1 MMLRLLVISVLVW
14 NVSVTEKWVYAAE
27 TDSPLPTYSWS
38 HSGLFGTIDK
48 SAAQRGLQVYEQV
61 CKACHGLTSLS
72 FRHLVGIG
80 FTDEQ
85 IKAFAAT
92 YTFSDTLDEQGQI
105 TQRSGKSSD
114 FFPNPYRND
123 VEARLANNGV
133 LPPDLSLIVAARNGG
148 EDYITAL
155 LTGYQDPP
163 EEFTLAEGQYYNRYF
178 PGHQLAMPQ
187 LLFDDA
193 IEYTDGTRAT
203 VLQQAKDVATFLVF
217 ASDIHHDWR
226 KQLGVRVLLFLIIFA
241 GLMFAT
247 QRKLWSEI
255 K

>member
-1 MMLRLLVISVLVW
+1 MMLRLLFLSLLIW
-14 NVSVTEKWVYAAE
+14 NVWVTQSAAAAE
-27 TDSPLPTYSWS
+27 AVNIPTYRWP

-48 SAAQRGLQVYEQV
+48 AAAQRGLQVYEQV
-61 CKACHGLTSLS
+61 CKACHGLTYLS
-72 FRHLVGIG
+72 FRHLEGIG
-80 FTDEQ
+80 FNDEQ

-92 YTFSDTLDEQGQI
+92 YTFSDTLDDQGQL
-105 TQRSGKSSD
+105 TQRSGRNSD

-123 VEARLANNGV
+123 IEAKLVNNGA
-133 LPPDLSLIVAARNGG
+133 LPPDLSLMVAARNGG
-148 EDYITAL
+148 ENYITAL

-163 EEFTLAEGQYYNRYF
+163 ENFTLAQGQSYNRYF
-178 PGHQLAMPQ
+178 PGHQLSMPQ

-217 ASDIHHDWR
+217 AADVHHDWR
-226 KQLGVRVLLFLIIFA
+226 KQLGVRVLIFLIIFA

-247 QRKLWSEI
+247 QRKLWSRI